1 MMLRIF
7 SQNLDRCAK
16 NRESESANSS
26 ETLTSSDLV
35 ASPRP
40 NSESVLTWLRLFSQ
54 EPNSELLPT
63 NSNLQR
69 RVLTFSGKTS
79 VTVSMRFS
87 QRRVLR
93 NPSTSKL
100 IMPEPCL
107 SMVREIQPLMIW
119 DSFMLFKI
127 DLSHSSLEKDSMPRA
142 SSKIKI
148 DTTISNAV
156 QNVSSRL

>member
-1 MMLRIF
+1 MLRIF

-26 ETLTSSDLV
+26 ETLTSSDLE

-54 EPNSELLPT
+54 ELNSELLPT

-69 RVLTFSGKTS
+69 RVHIFSGKTS

-87 QRRVLR
+87 QRRVLK
-93 NPSTSKL
+93 NPSTFKL

-107 SMVREIQPLMIW
+107 SMVRRMQLLEKW
-119 DSFMLFKI
+119 DWYMLFKI
-127 DLSHSSLEKDSMPRA
+127 DSSHSSLEKDSMLRA
-142 SSKIKI
+142 SSRIKI
-148 DTTISNAV
+148 DTTTSSAV
-156 QNVSSRL
+156 QNVSSKL